1 HLQRGRRGAA
11 ARRGAPLAARRRV
24 GARRTRTCTGRVRRR
39 ARTVA
44 ASRARGHGR
53 ASRTSSERQVARP
66 NVDRGARRCR
76 CGVVRASRSG
86 ATARRQRPGPLCSDR
101 ADAAASGRCRAV
113 TATRTLTCDDGKT
126 VTQELPARRDRPATA
141 KGGMTAMAI
150 LMCRPEYFGVEY
162 EINPWMHV
170 SVKVD
175 HTLADTQWRTLYAA
189 YQRLGV
195 DIELAEPHA
204 GLPDMVFSANAAA
217 VWDGAAVLSNF
228 RHPERQGEEGYWRR
242 ELERRGF
249 TVHALPKEVAF
260 EGAGDALF
268 VGDRLF
274 CGYGFRTDRDAHA
287 AVGRLMGVDVVSIE
301 LADPRFY
308 HLDTCFCPLNDRTVL
323 YAPDALTSASARLV
337 RQLVPH
343 V

>member
-1 HLQRGRRGAA
+1 
-11 ARRGAPLAARRRV
+11 
-24 GARRTRTCTGRVRRR
+24 
-39 ARTVA
+39 
-44 ASRARGHGR
+44 
-53 ASRTSSERQVARP
+53 
-66 NVDRGARRCR
+66 
-76 CGVVRASRSG
+76 
-86 ATARRQRPGPLCSDR
+86 
-101 ADAAASGRCRAV
+101 
-113 TATRTLTCDDGKT
+113 
-126 VTQELPARRDRPATA
+126 
-141 KGGMTAMAI
+141 MAI

-162 EINPWMHV
+162 EINAWMHV

-175 HTLADTQWRTLYAA
+175 HALADTQWRTLYAA

-204 GLPDMVFSANAAA
+204 GLPDMVFTANAAA

-343 V
+343 VIEVPLDVAAGFACNAMPVDGCVVSSLAAGRLEAPLADAGFDTLELPMSEFMKSGGGVRCLSLPLDMGRS